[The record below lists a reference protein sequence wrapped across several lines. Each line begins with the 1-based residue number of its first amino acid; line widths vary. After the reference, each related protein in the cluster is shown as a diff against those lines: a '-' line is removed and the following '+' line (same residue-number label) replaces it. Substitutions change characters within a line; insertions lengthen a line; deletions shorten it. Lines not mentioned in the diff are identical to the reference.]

1 MNTHSQQIPFSEKV
15 HTTLFSQKTRRVF
28 LALFNRGI
36 GVSLQFIVNLIIA
49 QLFGAR
55 GMGIYHIYSTW
66 MVMLADISSLGLPLY
81 TMRQISM
88 YQQKKQMTS
97 ILKTVNQ
104 FLLMATLTCLIVS
117 APFIIS
123 PSFLSEIFL
132 NNVET
137 IYVLRY
143 AAIAAVMFLLI
154 RILSEAL
161 KAMGF
166 TNLGILAE
174 STFLPLGILLSLA
187 VFFVFSL
194 QASAQTL
201 LLIHLSTLL
210 FVLLL
215 LYVSWKNAINKKIL
229 QIDEPSESMKLPE
242 LRSFLSRS
250 LLFIW
255 FGMILNIWFVNLPVF
270 ILPYISSTEE
280 IGLFGVAFRLV
291 MLSTTILV
299 SLSALF
305 GPRFVSHYK
314 ENNIQKLKQELH
326 HSQWYSLAAYLPF
339 FLIFTIFPEFIL
351 SFFGEEFLQAKT
363 ILLILAVAQLFNSA
377 TGLVGYFLIM
387 IHHEK
392 IELGALLLSF
402 IIMLPLMI
410 LLGNQYGILGITT
423 AYALGIAFKNSLSL
437 LLSLYFIRQLKMA
450 SL

>member
-1 MNTHSQQIPFSEKV
+1 MNTHSQQLPFSEKV
-15 HTTLFSQKTRRVF
+15 HTILFSQKTHRVF

-36 GVSLQFIVNLIIA
+36 GVSLQFIVNLLIA

-66 MVMLADISSLGLPLY
+66 MVMLADISSLGLPMY

-104 FLLMATLTCLIVS
+104 FLLMATLSCLIVS
-117 APFIIS
+117 APFIIN
-123 PSFLSEIFL
+123 PLLLSEIFL

-161 KAMGF
+161 KAMGL

-215 LYVSWKNAINKKIL
+215 LYVSWKKAINKKIL

-242 LRSFLSRS
+242 LRSFMSRS

-270 ILPYISSTEE
+270 VLPYISSTEE

-305 GPRFVSHYK
+305 GPRFVNHYK

-351 SFFGEEFLQAKT
+351 SFFGEDFLQAKT
-363 ILLILAVAQLFNSA
+363 ILLILAIAQLVNSA

-410 LLGNQYGILGITT
+410 LLGNQYGIIGVTT
-423 AYALGIAFKNSLSL
+423 AYALSIAFKNCLSL
-437 LLSLYFIRQLKMA
+437 LLSLYFIRQFKVLNQ
-450 SL
+450 

>member
-1 MNTHSQQIPFSEKV
+1 MNIHSQQLPFSEKV
-15 HTTLFSQKTRRVF
+15 RATLFSQKTHRVF
-28 LALFNRGI
+28 FALFNRGI

-66 MVMLADISSLGLPLY
+66 MVMLADISSLGLPMY
-81 TMRQISM
+81 TMRQISI
-88 YQQKKQMTS
+88 YQQKKQINS

-104 FLLMATLTCLIVS
+104 FLLVATLSCLIVT

-123 PSFLSEIFL
+123 PLLLSEIFL
-132 NNVET
+132 DNVET

-161 KAMGF
+161 KAMGL

-210 FVLLL
+210 FVLIL
-215 LYVSWKNAINKKIL
+215 LYVSWKKAINKKITL
-229 QIDEPSESMKLPE
+229 LDEPSESMKLPE
-242 LRSFLSRS
+242 LRSFMSRS

-270 ILPYISSTEE
+270 VLPYISSTEE

-299 SLSALF
+299 IF
-305 GPRFVSHYK
+305 
-314 ENNIQKLKQELH
+314 
-326 HSQWYSLAAYLPF
+326 SLAWS
-339 FLIFTIFPEFIL
+339 E
-351 SFFGEEFLQAKT
+351 G
-363 ILLILAVAQLFNSA
+363 
-377 TGLVGYFLIM
+377 
-387 IHHEK
+387 
-392 IELGALLLSF
+392 
-402 IIMLPLMI
+402 
-410 LLGNQYGILGITT
+410 GNNCY
-423 AYALGIAFKNSLSL
+423 
-437 LLSLYFIRQLKMA
+437 
-450 SL
+450 